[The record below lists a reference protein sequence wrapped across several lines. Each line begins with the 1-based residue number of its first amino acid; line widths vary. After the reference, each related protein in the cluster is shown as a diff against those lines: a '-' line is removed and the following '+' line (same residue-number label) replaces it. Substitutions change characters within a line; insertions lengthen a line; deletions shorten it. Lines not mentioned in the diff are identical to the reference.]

1 MKCQECGRSATVH
14 LTDIVNKQKHETHL
28 CDECARKHGLF
39 ADASAQLNLQALVQL
54 TVGQP
59 TPADQASLTCP
70 ACGLKYAAFRTDGRL
85 GCAHDY
91 DVFQA
96 ALEPL
101 LERIH
106 HSTRHAGKS
115 PRAASRRTELAELNE
130 QLRAAIMAE
139 NYEDAARLRDQLRQ
153 KEGADEP
160 R

>member
-1 MKCQECGRSATVH
+1 MKCQECGQPATVH

-28 CDECARKHGLF
+28 CDKCAQKHGLF
-39 ADASAQLNLQALVQL
+39 ADAAAPMNLQALVQL
-54 TVGQP
+54 TLGQP
-59 TPADQASLTCP
+59 IAADQGSLTCP

-91 DVFQA
+91 DAFQA
-96 ALEPL
+96 ALMPL

-106 HSTRHAGKS
+106 HSTRHVGKF
-115 PRAASRRTELAELNE
+115 PRAAYRRNELADLHA
-130 QLRAAIMAE
+130 QLREAVAAE
-139 NYEDAARLRDQLRQ
+139 NYEEAARLRDRLRQ

>member
-1 MKCQECGRSATVH
+1 MKCQECGQLATVH
-14 LTDIVNKQKHETHL
+14 LTDIVNKQKHEAHL

-39 ADASAQLNLQALVQL
+39 ADASAQLNLHALVQL

-59 TPADQASLTCP
+59 ASPDPGSLTCP
-70 ACGLKYAAFRTDGRL
+70 ACGLKYAAFRADGRL

-91 DVFQA
+91 DVFQT

-106 HSTRHAGKS
+106 HSTRHAGKL
-115 PRAASRRTELAELNE
+115 PRAAYRRNELTELRE
-130 QLRAAIMAE
+130 QLRAAVTAE